1 MKKILLLIIFL
12 QTVYSQD
19 SSNSEPTFID
29 LLNYPLEELEST
41 IVYEP
46 EKKPNWNSSLERFE
60 YTAVVSEGL
69 QDLKKDELYYR
80 LVRWATLAFPSV
92 KNVVELQDKSSGNI
106 IIKAS
111 MANSNASKMEFS
123 KRKNDKYDQFSNFTF
138 PFVLDIRIKDGR
150 YKYELYISKFFLEVE
165 LLGSSKRSSPVSSG
179 VGESI
184 PITNMQHN
192 YLYST
197 KYSGFKPKNMY
208 ELVDEKAQELIL
220 NMHIYV
226 LGQSLGEDW

>member
-1 MKKILLLIIFL
+1 MKKIIFIVLLIQLSFSQNSDNINDFL
-12 QTVYSQD
+12 D
-19 SSNSEPTFID
+19 
-29 LLNYPLEELEST
+29 YPLEELESA

-111 MANSNASKMEFS
+111 MANSNASKVEFS
-123 KRKNDKYDQFSNFTF
+123 KRKNDKYNQFSNFTF

-150 YKYELYISKFFLEVE
+150 YKYELYISKFFNAA
-165 LLGSSKRSSPVSSG
+165 SKSNKLRKW
-179 VGESI
+179 I
-184 PITNMQHN
+184 
-192 YLYST
+192 
-197 KYSGFKPKNMY
+197 K
-208 ELVDEKAQELIL
+208 
-220 NMHIYV
+220 V
-226 LGQSLGEDW
+226 L